1 MRCRGRILR
10 TWFVLLDVTDD
21 VRLRYECRC
30 RRCGIIWWGHYGDP
44 ELTRG
49 IELLLAFSQ
58 WLMIKILDVIS
69 IADMEGL
76 DQIGGLRHWIEM
88 T

>member
-10 TWFVLLDVTDD
+10 TWFVLLDVIDD
-21 VRLRYECRC
+21 VRLRDECPC
-30 RRCGIIWWGHYGDP
+30 RRCGIIWWRHYGDP

-49 IELLLAFSQ
+49 IEFELLLAFSQ

-69 IADMEGL
+69 IVDMEEL
-76 DQIGGLRHWIEM
+76 DQIGGL
-88 T
+88 